1 MTHQTSDK
9 AWYLGIDLGTGSC
22 KSTII
27 NSQGSVLGLGTGGYR
42 FRDSGGMGHEQDPE
56 SLVSAMVQSVR
67 TAIKNA
73 QVSRQACQAISI
85 TGAYHSLMAVDHNCA
100 PLTGLM
106 TWVDERPSKQAQAV
120 RESSSMQQS
129 LYQQTGCPV
138 HTIYPL
144 YKLIWMREKNPDVFH
159 SARRFI
165 SGKEYVLER
174 LTGEYIVDYGIAA
187 GSGLL
192 NIYDLDWNKQSLDL
206 AGITPDQL
214 SPLVD
219 PRLIIHKLNPEIAS
233 AMGIPANTKLV
244 IGSADAVNSSLGAGA
259 VLSGQATCMI
269 GTSGG
274 FRIISPKPMIDPQ
287 ARSWCYAIDK
297 KHWLVGGAINNGGLA
312 LSWLHDITNKLL
324 SEVESEADLSFEELI
339 SMAAQVEAGAQGLI
353 CLPFFTGERSPYWNM
368 NAKGVFFGLTLH
380 HDISHMVR
388 ALLEGVAFRMLSLN
402 NIFVD
407 LGAQLTMIR
416 ASGGFTHSE
425 LWTQIMANVLNHKLE
440 IPVWGETSSL
450 GTAFWALMG
459 TGVIDDFEDLNP
471 LVQIEKSYLPN
482 PEDAQLYGQLYKI
495 YMDLYHRLVEP
506 FDQISSLTSNHKSN

>member
-1 MTHQTSDK
+1 MTNHAQDQ
-9 AWYLGIDLGTGSC
+9 AWFLGIDLGTGSC

-27 NSQGSVLGLGTGGYR
+27 DSQGSVLGFGTGGYT
-42 FRDSGGMGHEQDPE
+42 FRDSGGKGHEQDPE
-56 SLVSAMVQSVR
+56 SLVAAMIHSVR
-67 TAIKNA
+67 AAIGKS
-73 QVSRQACQAISI
+73 QVNPHACQAISI
-85 TGAYHSLMAVDHNCA
+85 TGAYHSLMAVDHNRT

-106 TWVDERPSKQAQAV
+106 TWVDDRSSKQAQNV
-120 RESSSMQQS
+120 RESTGMQQA

-144 YKLIWMREKNPDVFH
+144 YKLIWMRENNPEVFR

-174 LTGEYIVDYGIAA
+174 LTGEYMLDYGIAA

-192 NIYDLDWNKQSLDL
+192 NTYDLDWNSQSLDL
-206 AGITPDQL
+206 AGVTPEQL
-214 SPLVD
+214 SPLYD
-219 PRLIIHKLNPEIAS
+219 PRLLINKLNPEIAS

-244 IGSADAVNSSLGAGA
+244 LGSADAVNSSLGAGA

-274 FRIISPKPMIDPQ
+274 FRVISPEPLIDPQ

-297 KHWLVGGAINNGGLA
+297 KHWLVGGAINNGGLS
-312 LSWLHDITNKLL
+312 LTWLYDMLNKLL
-324 SEVESEADLSFEELI
+324 LELKSEKELSFEELI
-339 SMAAQVEAGAQGLI
+339 SLAASVEAGAQGLI
-353 CLPFFTGERSPYWNM
+353 CLPFFSGERSPYWNM

-402 NIFVD
+402 NVFVD
-407 LGAQLTMIR
+407 LGVQLKIIR

-425 LWTQIMANVLNHKLE
+425 LWTQILANVLNHKLE
-440 IPVWGETSSL
+440 IPSWGETSSL
-450 GTAFWALMG
+450 GTAFWALLG
-459 TGVIDDFEDLNP
+459 TGVINDFEELNP
-471 LVQIEKSYLPN
+471 LVNIEKTYKPN
-482 PEDAQLYGQLYKI
+482 PDDALLYGQLYEI

-506 FDQISSLTSNHKSN
+506 FDQISSLTSIQ